1 MRHWEG
7 KRASRPAVDARVDAP
22 PSAFS
27 RERVAAHAIRASQY
41 AGRMTTPLA
50 RALSIFG
57 HPMLVLPLAVL
68 AVALAQGERQAALQA
83 AIGFG
88 LFAALVM
95 AFSWWQVRRG
105 RWAHVDASA
114 QHERSSLNRFLLV
127 ALAVSALLV
136 GASGTQPLLA
146 LGLALSAAMIL
157 VAMVMARWCK
167 VSLHLAF
174 AVFAALLLRELG
186 TVWMLGALAFA
197 AAVAWSRLALQRH
210 TPLDLVAGAIIGA
223 LAGVAFWPIARHW
236 TG

>member
-1 MRHWEG
+1 
-7 KRASRPAVDARVDAP
+7 
-22 PSAFS
+22 
-27 RERVAAHAIRASQY
+27 
-41 AGRMTTPLA
+41 MTAPLA

-57 HPMLVLPLAVL
+57 HPTLVLPLAVL
-68 AVALAQGERQAALQA
+68 AVALAQGERQAALRA
-83 AIGFG
+83 AVGFG

-105 RWAHVDASA
+105 RWGHVDASA
-114 QHERSSLNRFLLV
+114 RHERSSLNRFLLV
-127 ALAVSALLV
+127 ALLAAALLV
-136 GASGTQPLLA
+136 GGAGTQPLLA

-157 VAMVMARWCK
+157 VALLTARWCK

-186 TVWMLGALAFA
+186 VAWMLGALAFA
-197 AAVAWSRLALQRH
+197 AAVAWSRLVLQRH
-210 TPLDLVAGAIIGA
+210 TPRDLAAGAIIGA